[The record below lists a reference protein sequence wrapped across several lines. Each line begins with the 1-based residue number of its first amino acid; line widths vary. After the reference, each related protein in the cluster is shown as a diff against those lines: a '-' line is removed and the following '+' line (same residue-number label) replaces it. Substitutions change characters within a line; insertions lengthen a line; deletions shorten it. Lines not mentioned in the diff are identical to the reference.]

1 MAEARALDAL
11 VLRLADGEFHSGE
24 DLGQLLGVSRTAVWK
39 QLQKLHE
46 YGLVVESVKGRGYRL
61 PAALD
66 LLAPAQIA
74 AKLSESARSD
84 LDIVHLY
91 CTDSTNTRAVEASA
105 QGIHGRVWLA
115 EQQTAGRGR
124 RGRAWVSPFAAN
136 LYLSMGWHFYGGAAA
151 LSGLSLAIG
160 VACARAL
167 TSLGL
172 QGLQLKWPND
182 LLVAG
187 KKLGGILLEM
197 TGDPA
202 GECRVVVGVG
212 LNVTMPPA
220 IAIDQPWIDL
230 SSLGVKVTRST
241 LAAEVLS
248 QMHSVLEDFG
258 RVGFSAFR
266 DEWMGLDAFAGA
278 PVTLSSAATVHR
290 GVARGVDATGALLLE
305 TGEGIRHMH
314 GGELSLRAGHDH

>member
-1 MAEARALDAL
+1 MAEMRALDAL
-11 VLRLADGEFHSGE
+11 VLRLADGAFHSGE

-46 YGLVVESVKGRGYRL
+46 YGLVVESVKGKGYRL
-61 PAALD
+61 PVALD
-66 LLAPAQIA
+66 LLDPERIA
-74 AKLSESARSD
+74 AGLSESARQQ
-84 LDIVHLY
+84 LDIMHLY
-91 CTDSTNTRAVEASA
+91 CTDSTNTQAVAASS

-151 LSGLSLAIG
+151 LSGLSLAVG

-167 TSLGL
+167 QSLGVD
-172 QGLQLKWPND
+172 GLQLKWPND
-182 LLVAG
+182 LLVGG

-212 LNVTMPPA
+212 LNVAMPRDTS
-220 IAIDQPWIDL
+220 IDQPWIDL
-230 SSLGVKVTRST
+230 SALEVRVGRSA
-241 LAAEVLS
+241 LAASVLS
-248 QMHSVLEDFG
+248 QMHSVLGTFATAGFG
-258 RVGFSAFR
+258 AFR
-266 DEWMGLDAFAGA
+266 QEWMQLDAFAGQR
-278 PVTLSSAATVHR
+278 VSLSSSAQTHR
-290 GVARGVDATGALLLE
+290 GVARGVDESGALLLE
-305 TGEGIRHMH
+305 TDCGIQPMH
-314 GGELSLRAGHDH
+314 GGELSLRADHDC

>member
-1 MAEARALDAL
+1 MAETRALDAL

-46 YGLVVESVKGRGYRL
+46 YGLAVESVKGKGYRL
-61 PAALD
+61 PAVLD
-66 LLAPAQIA
+66 LLDPAIITTQLSAPA
-74 AKLSESARSD
+74 RSH

-136 LYLSMGWHFYGGAAA
+136 LYLSMGWHFFGGAAA
-151 LSGLSLAIG
+151 LSGLSLAVG

-167 TSLGL
+167 ASLGL
-172 QGLQLKWPND
+172 TGLQLKWPND
-182 LLVAG
+182 LLVNG

-212 LNVTMPPA
+212 LNVAMPPA
-220 IAIDQPWIDL
+220 TAIDQPWVDL
-230 SSLGVKVTRST
+230 ASLGVKVTRND
-241 LAAEVLS
+241 LAAAVLS
-248 QMHSVLEDFG
+248 QMHAALEQFA
-258 RVGFSAFR
+258 REGFSAFR
-266 DEWMGLDAFAGA
+266 SEWMGLDAFAGV

-290 GVARGVDATGALLLE
+290 GVARGVDASGALLLE
-305 TGEGIRHMH
+305 TDDGVQAMH
-314 GGELSLRAGHDH
+314 GGELSLRAGHDR